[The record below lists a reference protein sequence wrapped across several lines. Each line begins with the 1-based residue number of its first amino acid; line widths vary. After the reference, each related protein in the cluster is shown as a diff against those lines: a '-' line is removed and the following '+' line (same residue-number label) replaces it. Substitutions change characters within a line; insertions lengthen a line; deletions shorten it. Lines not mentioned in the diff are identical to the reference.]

1 LKEREQRSGASER
14 YGAAL
19 TEGVLMASRD
29 GVNFKRWNEAF
40 FPPGIERDGTWNYG
54 QNFMA
59 WYMVETKSADAGAPN
74 ELSFYGIESMWT
86 GNSNEL
92 RRHTLRLDG
101 FVSAQAPMS
110 GGELIT
116 KPLRFRGQS
125 LALNF
130 STSAAGSVRVEIQDA
145 NGQPLPGFALD
156 DCPPIFGDTIER
168 SVTWVK
174 GRDVSALAGQAVRLR
189 FVLNDAD
196 LFAFQFKD

>member
-1 LKEREQRSGASER
+1 
-14 YGAAL
+14 
-19 TEGVLMASRD
+19 
-29 GVNFKRWNEAF
+29 
-40 FPPGIERDGTWNYG
+40 
-54 QNFMA
+54 
-59 WYMVETKSADAGAPN
+59 
-74 ELSFYGIESMWT
+74 
-86 GNSNEL
+86 
-92 RRHTLRLDG
+92 
-101 FVSAQAPMS
+101 MS

-156 DCPPIFGDTIER
+156 DCPPIFGDTVER